1 MGFKEIKNMPIYL
14 QIVKE
19 VKQRII
25 SGQLL
30 PGEKI
35 KSVRE
40 LALEFEVNPNTM
52 QKALAELDRDNI
64 LYTERTSG
72 RYVTKET
79 SVIMEMCEQEARET
93 VEKFANEMKNMGF
106 KESDIIEAV
115 ENFFQDNCMKFE
127 KIS

>member
-106 KESDIIEAV
+106 KENDIIEAV

>member
-52 QKALAELDRDNI
+52 QKALAELDRDHI

-79 SVIMEMCEQEARET
+79 SVIMEMREQEARET

-115 ENFFQDNCMKFE
+115 ENFFKDNCMKFE

>member
-72 RYVTKET
+72 RYVTKEI
-79 SVIMEMCEQEARET
+79 SVIMEMREQEARET

-106 KESDIIEAV
+106 KENDIIEAV